1 LDERPVARE
10 QPKNVQQRQKKLAR
24 GQHPKGESPHYEP

>member
-1 LDERPVARE
+1 VAREQQNE
-10 QPKNVQQRQKKLAR
+10 QPKNVQPRQKKLAR